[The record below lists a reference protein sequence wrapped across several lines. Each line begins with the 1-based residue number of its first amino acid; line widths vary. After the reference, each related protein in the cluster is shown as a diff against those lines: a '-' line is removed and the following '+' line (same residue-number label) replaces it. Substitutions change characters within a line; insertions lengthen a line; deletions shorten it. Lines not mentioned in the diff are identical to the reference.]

1 MVLHLHFFEN
11 FLGRKEKSKASQS
24 KSSCWAVFIISDVS
38 DSLSDDSLAEGE
50 SIVVSVAG
58 LGDWMKRSR
67 SGDGDWFSLLFF
79 ESSLLLVAAAFE
91 SCSTVD
97 SSEWLDRGDSSGEER
112 EQESFDLFFIMRGF
126 VNSMLPP
133 LLIVSCVLS
142 PRSGKMKSKGR
153 KEKRWDQM
161 RWEFKKLTVLA
172 RF

>member
-112 EQESFDLFFIMRGF
+112 EQDSFDLFFIMRGF

-133 LLIVSCVLS
+133 LLYWLCLVSF
-142 PRSGKMKSKGR
+142 RQEAEKWNRKQEK
-153 KEKRWDQM
+153 KEKRWDENLKN
-161 RWEFKKLTVLA
+161 WLF
-172 RF
+172 